1 MNGNDIEMTLRELEI
16 HHKLTQVLLLAVVAF
31 CTGAVAFSL

>member
-1 MNGNDIEMTLRELEI
+1 MNGNDIEMNLRVLEL